1 MDKLFYQKG
10 IKIVILVL
18 ILSFSSCSEDDF
30 LETHEIVSDVK
41 STKLFFYGN
50 QEDFSKL
57 NDSEVAFFDSKEA
70 LKEAVSGKDD
80 YLLFVGSDVDVRSG
94 IINTLRNS
102 GIVVSQLSGK
112 GSADLENLFNDPSFL
127 ENNKLFTESQKAKMK
142 ELKNKKS
149 NENFSSDNK
158 VPELRLTSYLRNIN
172 GDKKIIGGSFA
183 NFKQAVEK
191 ITEWREDK
199 NKEKAAAKMQSESSS
214 GEYFVEEEE
223 PVEIQHLWVIH
234 DYYDWAD
241 GDAFGMFSFTNKS
254 SIGHNGD
261 YSINV
266 NGTSRP
272 YPYTN
277 VFGHKIVAYPGDYY
291 TITKTRMMTLA
302 FEVNSDENKYK
313 YRLEE
318 YNPLNSSNGVL
329 SGSSGSITYGFS
341 AGLGLAQDSSGS
353 LGFDWSSTTD
363 WSRPACEVSV
373 GHNTGPW
380 PWFHALHDI
389 NRYGNWEGDTVT
401 SEGSSAFLTRDK
413 ETRSSYINY
422 YEVQLYAKS
431 NRWWDNTPRELVVYM
446 YNGVTYVAEYRRGF
460 DRSDLAIWFGPY
472 YW

>member
-1 MDKLFYQKG
+1 MDKLFYQKR

-30 LETHEIVSDVK
+30 LETHEIVSGVK
-41 STKLFFYGN
+41 STKLFFYGS

-57 NDSEVAFFDSKEA
+57 NDSEVAFFDSEEA
-70 LKEAVSGKDD
+70 LQKAVSGKDD

-94 IINTLRNS
+94 IVNTLRNS

-183 NFKQAVEK
+183 DFKQAVEK

-199 NKEKAAAKMQSESSS
+199 NKEKVVAKMQSESSS
-214 GEYFVEEEE
+214 EHSVEEEE
-223 PVEIQHLWVIH
+223 PAEIQHIWYVR
-234 DYYDWAD
+234 D
-241 GDAFGMFSFTNKS
+241 GDWSGVGTSYGTFSFTNKL
-254 SIGHNGD
+254 SIANNGD

-277 VFGHKIVAYPGDYY
+277 VIGHKIVADPGEYY
-291 TITKTRMMTLA
+291 TVTNAIMISEPRHWSPGYA
-302 FEVNSDENKYK
+302 YK

-318 YNPLNSSNGVL
+318 YHPLNSSNGVL
-329 SGSSGSITYGFS
+329 SGSSGSTTYGFS
-341 AGLGLAQDSSGS
+341 AGIGLAKDPSGTLGL
-353 LGFDWSSTTD
+353 DWSSTTD
-363 WSRPACEVSV
+363 WSRPACEISTL
-373 GHNTGPW
+373 HNTGPF
-380 PWFHALHDI
+380 PWFYATYDI
-389 NRYGNWEGDTVT
+389 DRTGTWAGDTVT
-401 SEGSSAFLTRDK
+401 AEGSSAFLTKDRQ
-413 ETRSSYINY
+413 TRYGYVNSYY
-422 YEVQLYAKS
+422 VQLYLKGNYIFLDFS
-431 NRWWDNTPRELVVYM
+431 PKELAVIM
-446 YNGVTYVAEYRRGF
+446 YDGASYVLEYRRGF
-460 DRSDLAIWFGPY
+460 DKPQFREFFGPY

>member
-1 MDKLFYQKG
+1 MDKLFYQKR

-172 GDKKIIGGSFA
+172 EDKKIIGGSFA

-199 NKEKAAAKMQSESSS
+199 NKEKAAAKMQSKSSS
-214 GEYFVEEEE
+214 GYSVVEEEPE
-223 PVEIQHLWVIH
+223 EIQHIWSVREG
-234 DYYDWAD
+234 DWSGV
-241 GDAFGMFSFTNKS
+241 GDSYGTFSVTNKS
-254 SIGHNGD
+254 SIANNGD

-272 YPYTN
+272 YPFTN
-277 VFGHKIVAYPGDYY
+277 VFGHKIVADPGDYY
-291 TITKTRMMTLA
+291 TVTQASMITEQREWGPEYEYE
-302 FEVNSDENKYK
+302 F
-313 YRLEE
+313 RLEE
-318 YNPLNSSNGVL
+318 YHPLNSSNGVL
-329 SGSSGSITYGFS
+329 SGSSGSTTYGFS
-341 AGLGLAQDSSGS
+341 ADIGLAQDPGGS
-353 LGFDWSSTTD
+353 FGFDWSSTTD
-363 WSRPACEVSV
+363 WSRPACEISTF
-373 GHNTGPW
+373 HRTGPY
-380 PWFHALHDI
+380 PWYYATYDI
-389 NRYGNWEGDTVT
+389 DRTGTWAGHTVT
-401 SEGSSAFLTRDK
+401 AEGSAAFLTKHYELRHD
-413 ETRSSYINY
+413 YLNY
-422 YEVQLYAKS
+422 YYVQLYLKGS
-431 NRWWDNTPRELVVYM
+431 LWLDHTPKELLVYM
-446 YNGVTYVAEYRRGF
+446 HDGLSYVIEYRRGRDNPQF
-460 DRSDLAIWFGPY
+460 REFFGPY